1 VSSRFAGHIDH
12 ASGVWGRLQRTVP
25 SMIRLGTASWMNVP
39 VDGMFSASSGL
50 IGDEGQVPQRMKHFL
65 KPEYMDKPWT
75 LCQS

>member
-1 VSSRFAGHIDH
+1 
-12 ASGVWGRLQRTVP
+12 
-25 SMIRLGTASWMNVP
+25 MNVP